1 MGIKCPKCHS
11 DNPDNKRF
19 CGECGTQ
26 IIPGEDISISNTK
39 TLETPVEEFTRGTTF
54 AGRYE
59 IIEELGKGGMGS
71 VYRVFDKKIEEEV
84 ALKLL
89 KLEIA
94 EDKKTIERF
103 RNELKLARKIG
114 HRNVCKMYDLNE
126 EEGIN
131 YITMEYVPG
140 EDLKSFIRRA
150 APLSTGKSV
159 SIAKQVCEGLAEA
172 HRLGVVHRDL
182 KPQNIMIDKDGNAKI
197 MDFGIARS
205 LKTKGI
211 TGTGVM
217 IGTPEYMSPEQV
229 EGKKVG
235 PTSDIYSLGVIL
247 YEMVTGQL
255 PFKGE
260 NPLSIAMK
268 HKGEIPK
275 NPTVIITQCPDNLSQ
290 VILKCLEKDKE
301 RRFQRAEKL
310 LYELSNIEEDFSTK
324 EKTFTN
330 QKYEIGK
337 IGEVKWQDSI
347 AVLPFTNMSAD
358 PEQEY
363 FCDGIAEE
371 IINALSHVE
380 SLRVIA
386 RTSAFAFKGKH
397 EDVREIG
404 RKLDVETLLEGSV
417 RKDGNRLRITAQL
430 VKVADGSH
438 LWSERFDRN
447 MEDIFAIQDE
457 ISLAIVDSLKVKLLG
472 KEKTKLSKHY
482 TNNTEA
488 YNLYLKGLH
497 FTGMLTPEGSKQAIQ
512 NFEQSLQRDPNHVL
526 TYSGLS
532 MVYMANAFWA
542 NVPPHKAYPKMK
554 EYAEKVLEIDHTI
567 GLAHS
572 ILGCF
577 YTHYDWNWKEAEQKF
592 IQALQLDHNFA
603 MTHELY
609 YFFLTVTER
618 HEEAIFEAICAQKLD
633 PLSAFINT
641 HVGHALFNAAQYDE
655 AIEELKSTLIMNPN
669 HHLPHYVLGMAYRG
683 KSMVD
688 EAVEEFERSVELS
701 NEAPWEVMNLAC
713 AYYEFG
719 KENRAEKL
727 FNSLK
732 QRSRHEY
739 VPPMCF
745 FYIHMVQGALDQ
757 AFEWLKTACEEH
769 DSWLP
774 WCRVNPVDSYRIPDE
789 PRFKALLKKAGL
801 E

>member
-1 MGIKCPKCHS
+1 MSTKCPKCDTENTEDS
-11 DNPDNKRF
+11 QFCKKCATPLGPDVIQT
-19 CGECGTQ
+19 E
-26 IIPGEDISISNTK
+26 
-39 TLETPVEEFTRGTTF
+39 TLETYPEELTTGTIF
-54 AGRYE
+54 ADRYQ
-59 IIEELGKGGMGS
+59 IIEELGKGGMGR
-71 VYRVFDKKIEEEV
+71 VYKAYDTKIKETI
-84 ALKLL
+84 ALKLITP
-89 KLEIA
+89 EIA
-94 EDKKTIERF
+94 KDKRNIERF
-103 RNELKLARKIG
+103 GNEIKLARKIR
-114 HRNVCKMYDLNE
+114 HKNVCGMFDLGE
-126 EEGIN
+126 EKGTH
-131 YITMEYVPG
+131 YITMEFVSG
-140 EDLKSFIRRA
+140 EDLRSLIRRIGQL
-150 APLSTGKSV
+150 PIGKSI
-159 SIAKQVCEGLAEA
+159 SISKQICEGLTEA

-182 KPQNIMIDKDGNAKI
+182 KSNNIMIDKEGNVRI

-205 LKTKGI
+205 LETKGI
-211 TGTGVM
+211 TGAGVM

-229 EGKKVG
+229 EGKEVNQR
-235 PTSDIYSLGVIL
+235 SDIYSFGIVL
-247 YEMVTGQL
+247 YEMVTGRV
-255 PFKGE
+255 PFDGKT
-260 NPLSIAMK
+260 PLSIAMK
-268 HKGEIPK
+268 HKEEMPKTPKEI
-275 NPTVIITQCPDNLSQ
+275 NAQCPDNLSQ
-290 VILKCLEKDKE
+290 LILKCLEKDE
-301 RRFQRAEKL
+301 EQRFQGVEEIL
-310 LYELSNIEEDFSTK
+310 SELSNIEKGFSAR
-324 EKTFTN
+324 EKIFSE
-330 QKYEIGK
+330 QIDGIGK
-337 IGEVKWQDSI
+337 IGEVKWQNSI
-347 AVLPFTNMSAD
+347 AVLPFINMSAD

-404 RKLDVETLLEGSV
+404 RRLDVETLLEGSV
-417 RKDGNRLRITAQL
+417 RKAGNRLRITAQL
-430 VKVADGSH
+430 VQVADGSH

-457 ISLAIVDSLKVKLLG
+457 ISLAIVDNLKVKLLG

-482 TNNTEA
+482 TNDLEA

-512 NFEQSLQRDPNHVL
+512 NFELSLQRDPNHAL
-526 TYSGLS
+526 TYYGLS

-592 IQALQLDHNFA
+592 IQALQLNHNFA

-618 HEEAIFEAICAQKLD
+618 HEEAIVEAKCAQKLD

-641 HVGHALFNAAQYDE
+641 HVGHAFFNAAQYDE
-655 AIEELKSTLIMNPN
+655 SIEELKSTLILNPN
-669 HHLPHYVLGMAYRG
+669 YHLPHYVLGMAYLG

-688 EAVEEFERSVELS
+688 EAVREFEMSVELS
-701 NEAPWEVMNLAC
+701 DGAPWEAMNLAC

-719 KENRAEKL
+719 KEAQAEML
-727 FNSLK
+727 FDNLK
-732 QRSRHEY
+732 KRSVHEY

-745 FYIHMVQGALDQ
+745 FYMHLVRGNQDRAI
-757 AFEWLKTACEEH
+757 EWLKTACEEH

-789 PRFKALLKKAGL
+789 PRFKTLLRKAGL